1 MAEYNHSQAVV
12 AMLAREKET
21 RERFYKNSINFK
33 PSIRKESRKDR
44 ERCEIILLI
53 P

>member
-1 MAEYNHSQAVV
+1 MIAEYNHSQAVV

-33 PSIRKESRKDR
+33 PSRQERIAERQRKM
-44 ERCEIILLI
+44 
-53 P
+53 